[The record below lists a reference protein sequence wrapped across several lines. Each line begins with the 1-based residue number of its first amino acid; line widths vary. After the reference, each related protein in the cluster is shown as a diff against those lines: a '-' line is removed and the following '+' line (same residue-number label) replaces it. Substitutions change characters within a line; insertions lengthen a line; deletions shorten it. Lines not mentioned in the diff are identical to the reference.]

1 VRKKRL
7 GVFRLCD
14 CRDNQSAPATLAG
27 WTVTFLHKLPSG
39 KEVEATNEI
48 SHDMIDGR
56 AVWWDLNDDLG
67 LAAIMRK
74 HCPGASEVE
83 TPWAK

>member
-1 VRKKRL
+1 
-7 GVFRLCD
+7 
-14 CRDNQSAPATLAG
+14 
-27 WTVTFLHKLPSG
+27 LPSG
-39 KEVEATNEI
+39 KEVEATIEI

-56 AVWWDLNDDLG
+56 ALWWDLNDDLG
-67 LAAIMRK
+67 LAAILRK